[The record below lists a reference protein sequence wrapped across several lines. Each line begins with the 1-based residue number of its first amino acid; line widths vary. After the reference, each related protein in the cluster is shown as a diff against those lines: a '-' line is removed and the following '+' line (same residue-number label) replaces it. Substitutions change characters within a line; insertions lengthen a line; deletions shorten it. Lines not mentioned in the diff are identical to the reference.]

1 MRTPTS
7 PSATLSCPCGSGRAY
22 GDCCGCFHAG
32 KVPPDAEAL
41 MRSRYCAYVL
51 QDEAYLLATWHATTR
66 PARLHLSDGPR
77 TQWLGLEVRRHVA
90 TGEDGAIVEF
100 IARFKIGGR
109 AERQHET
116 SRFVCQDGRWFYV
129 DGDFSDR
136 RSP

>member
-1 MRTPTS
+1 
-7 PSATLSCPCGSGRAY
+7 
-22 GDCCGCFHAG
+22 
-32 KVPPDAEAL
+32 

-90 TGEDGAIVEF
+90 TGEDNAIVEF

-109 AERQHET
+109 AERLHET

-129 DGDFSDR
+129 DGEFSDR

>member
-1 MRTPTS
+1 
-7 PSATLSCPCGSGRAY
+7 
-22 GDCCGCFHAG
+22 
-32 KVPPDAEAL
+32 

-66 PARLHLSDGPR
+66 PARLNLSDGPR

-109 AERQHET
+109 ADRLHET

-129 DGDFSDR
+129 DGEFSDR

>member
-1 MRTPTS
+1 
-7 PSATLSCPCGSGRAY
+7 
-22 GDCCGCFHAG
+22 
-32 KVPPDAEAL
+32 

-90 TGEDGAIVEF
+90 TGEDNAIVEF

-109 AERQHET
+109 AERLHET
-116 SRFVCQDGRWFYV
+116 SRFVCQDCRWFYV
-129 DGDFSDR
+129 DGEFSDR